1 MLTILEGYLQLKK
14 INYLRFDGS
23 TDRFEREISIQE
35 FQTNRGEDAA
45 RVFLLSTRAGGVGIN
60 LQQAD
65 TVILY
70 DSDWNPQQDI
80 QAISRA
86 HRIGQVKPVLVL
98 RLVSLGPDSET
109 LSIDEFMILKAQKKL
124 VAEQKIFTEGKFS
137 SLSEQKGSTTSVMT
151 EYENDFDWWFQ
162 EDDETEMSSVK
173 SSDSLEKL
181 VSTLFTKREGL
192 DHQQDLVFEEPSLVE
207 SKLLERE
214 SQTADSFTMPLS
226 NDNIDL
232 SCWDSW
238 LDLLLPRRSTPNLS
252 TGANLVRSSPRKRN
266 AVISKA
272 EVDYLVSA
280 FVCDGNL
287 MTLRKD
293 DDLPLDMTSE
303 FDDDEFFPIKKIKAG
318 RRKKPSSP
326 ATHALRNKRKRSK
339 RFDGANA
346 EEIESDDAEDV
357 CCVCGQLWISKEDF
371 AQLPA
376 FVRHCHESETDQFS
390 LCDTLILC
398 DGCEGCFH
406 VLCVGKKFSSILD
419 FVLFLLGLNSIPEE
433 DWFCNFCSVLEEECI
448 QSKLL

>member
-14 INYLRFDGS
+14 INYLRFDGN
-23 TDRFEREISIQE
+23 TDRFERENSIQE

-86 HRIGQVKPVLVL
+86 HRIGQEKPVLVL
-98 RLVSLGPDSET
+98 RLVSLGPDPET

-137 SLSEQKGSTTSVMT
+137 SLSEQKGPTNSGMT

-181 VSTLFTKREGL
+181 VSTLFTRREGL
-192 DHQQDLVFEEPSLVE
+192 DHRQEVVFEELSLVE

-214 SQTADSFTMPLS
+214 SQTADSFTMPPP

-238 LDLLLPRRSTPNLS
+238 LDLLLPPRSTPNLS
-252 TGANLVRSSPRKRN
+252 TGPNLVRSSPRKRN

-272 EVDYLVSA
+272 EVEYVVSSSV
-280 FVCDGNL
+280 FDVNV
-287 MTLRKD
+287 MT
-293 DDLPLDMTSE
+293 
-303 FDDDEFFPIKKIKAG
+303 F
-318 RRKKPSSP
+318 
-326 ATHALRNKRKRSK
+326 SK
-339 RFDGANA
+339 G
-346 EEIESDDAEDV
+346 
-357 CCVCGQLWISKEDF
+357 
-371 AQLPA
+371 
-376 FVRHCHESETDQFS
+376 
-390 LCDTLILC
+390 
-398 DGCEGCFH
+398 
-406 VLCVGKKFSSILD
+406 
-419 FVLFLLGLNSIPEE
+419 
-433 DWFCNFCSVLEEECI
+433 
-448 QSKLL
+448 

>member
-14 INYLRFDGS
+14 INYLRFDGN
-23 TDRFEREISIQE
+23 TDRFERENSIQE

-86 HRIGQVKPVLVL
+86 HRIGQEKPVLVL
-98 RLVSLGPDSET
+98 RLVSLGPDPET

-137 SLSEQKGSTTSVMT
+137 SLSEQKGPTNSGMT

-181 VSTLFTKREGL
+181 VSTLFTRREGL
-192 DHQQDLVFEEPSLVE
+192 DHRQEVVFEEPSLVE

-214 SQTADSFTMPLS
+214 SQTADSFTMPPP

-238 LDLLLPRRSTPNLS
+238 LDLLLPPRSTPNLS
-252 TGANLVRSSPRKRN
+252 IGTNLVRSSPRKRN

-272 EVDYLVSA
+272 EVEYVVSSS
-280 FVCDGNL
+280 VCDVNV
-287 MTLRKD
+287 MT
-293 DDLPLDMTSE
+293 
-303 FDDDEFFPIKKIKAG
+303 F
-318 RRKKPSSP
+318 
-326 ATHALRNKRKRSK
+326 SK
-339 RFDGANA
+339 G
-346 EEIESDDAEDV
+346 
-357 CCVCGQLWISKEDF
+357 
-371 AQLPA
+371 
-376 FVRHCHESETDQFS
+376 
-390 LCDTLILC
+390 
-398 DGCEGCFH
+398 
-406 VLCVGKKFSSILD
+406 
-419 FVLFLLGLNSIPEE
+419 
-433 DWFCNFCSVLEEECI
+433 
-448 QSKLL
+448 